1 MQHRLPTERAYIT
14 MKRTIVA
21 LCWSALFLLSGCTT
35 MLPSAATS
43 PLDAAQGNPAN
54 NLETFPVNTVANA
67 PVPPMSYFIA
77 ATPTPL
83 TLTLPAPRTTPTPV
97 PSPTPVVLDGPVQ
110 LLLTPRLPDGLAA
123 AMTAAL
129 TGLTDLDA
137 ANGPQPFS
145 LTDDTTAATTL
156 LAVTSLADAQSP
168 LLERYYAVV
177 APFATVRDDVAWNE
191 VQLRWAGLASAPLFI
206 ADAAPELLTALLGPA
221 RAPVV
226 PRAELLDALE
236 NSPDALALVPFEQI
250 DPRMKVLTVAGQ
262 DVLDNRLDP
271 RRYPLAVALTAQGAG
286 GGLLAELLRPA
297 ATEFVGGYTNRDPG
311 SLTTLIM
318 TGVTAMA
325 RGTAA
330 RMEREGAVY
339 PAAVISDTLAAAD
352 ITHVSNEIPFLD
364 DCVVNN
370 TVDNLVLCSHT
381 SYWAA
386 LEAIGTDIVGL
397 SGNHVNDFG
406 RDGARESLA
415 FYRDNNIPIYGS
427 GLTVAEACAPLLWE
441 HNGNTFAFIAALAF
455 GPSTA
460 WVTDEEPG
468 ACYFYDHKDEILA
481 TVREMAQQVD
491 IVAVELQYLEIYEP
505 RPTAQQVSEF
515 RELRAAGADIVT
527 GVQSHVPQAQEP
539 YGLLDDG
546 GPGMISYGLGN
557 LFFDQMWS
565 WETRTELMARHTIY
579 AGRLLNTEILTAVLE
594 DYAQPR
600 WADAEERAE
609 ILTRIFRAAPPRP

>member
-1 MQHRLPTERAYIT
+1 MGFAN
-14 MKRTIVA
+14 MNRTIVA
-21 LCWSALFLLSGCTT
+21 LCWSAILLLSGCTPLLT
-35 MLPSAATS
+35 TGATS
-43 PLDAAQGNPAN
+43 PDNA
-54 NLETFPVNTVANA
+54 PVNA
-67 PVPPMSYFIA
+67 PVPPVSYFIA
-77 ATPTPL
+77 DTPTPFP
-83 TLTLPAPRTTPTPV
+83 LPAPRTTPTPV

-110 LLLTPRLPDGLAA
+110 LLLTPRLPERFATAA
-123 AMTAAL
+123 ADAL
-129 TGLTDLDA
+129 AGITTLEA
-137 ANGPQPFS
+137 ANGPQAFS
-145 LTDDTTAATTL
+145 LTDDTGAATTL
-156 LAVTSLADAQSP
+156 LAVTQMADAQSP
-168 LLERYYAVV
+168 FLERYYAVV

-191 VQLRWAGLASAPLFI
+191 VQLRWAGLADAPLLI
-206 ADAAPELLTALLGPA
+206 ADAAPDLLTALLGPA
-221 RAPVV
+221 RATVV
-226 PRAELLDALE
+226 PHAELLEALE
-236 NSPDALALVPFEQI
+236 NTPGALALVPFEQI
-250 DPRMKVLTVAGQ
+250 DPRMKVLSIAGQ
-262 DVLDNRLDP
+262 NVLDNRLDP
-271 RRYPLAVALTAQGAG
+271 TRYPLAVVLTAQGAG
-286 GGLLAELLRPA
+286 GGLLAELLRPVA
-297 ATEFVGGYTNRDPG
+297 SELAGGYTNRDPG

-330 RMEREGAVY
+330 RMEREGYVY

-370 TVDNLVLCSHT
+370 TVDNLILCSHT
-381 SYWAA
+381 NYWAA

-427 GLTVAEACAPLLWE
+427 GLTIEEACAPLMWE

-460 WVTDEEPG
+460 WVTESEPG
-468 ACYFYDHKDEILA
+468 ACYFYDHKDDILA
-481 TVREMAQQVD
+481 TVAEMAQQVD
-491 IVAVELQYLEIYEP
+491 IVAVELQYLEIYDP

-539 YGLLDDG
+539 YGLLDEG

-565 WETRTELMARHTIY
+565 WETRTELMARHTVY
-579 AGRLLNTEILTAVLE
+579 AGQVLNTEILTAVLE
-594 DYAQPR
+594 SYAQPR
-600 WADAEERAE
+600 WADAAEREE
-609 ILTRIFRAAPPRP
+609 ILTRIFRAAPARP